1 MHNKRIVNVN
11 LVVVLLTISNSI
23 NIISSIKILN
33 EQKVKYKILS
43 SLRIWNA
50 LLSEK
55 V

>member
-33 EQKVKYKILS
+33 EQKVKYEILS
-43 SLRIWNA
+43 SLRI
-50 LLSEK
+50 
-55 V
+55 